1 VKKLAILFVPIFTI
15 VSLVLVS
22 FACGTQET
30 LTPTMEGGDS
40 MALMLKSTA
49 FVAGESIPYKYT
61 CDGADV
67 SPPLE
72 WSNIPRDTA
81 SFALVADD
89 PDAPGG
95 TWVHWVLYNIPS
107 EKRSLSEALQAQAE
121 FPDGSKHGKNSA
133 GRLGYN
139 GPCPPSGNHRY
150 FFKLYALDNV
160 LNLGPGASKEQLL
173 SAMKGHILEQAELM
187 GKYKR

>member
-1 VKKLAILFVPIFTI
+1 MKKWAIICASVVTLISLVPISI
-15 VSLVLVS
+15 S
-22 FACGTQET
+22 CGTQQN
-30 LTPTMEGGDS
+30 PTSTGKGEDTMS
-40 MALMLKSTA
+40 FMLKSTA

-72 WSNIPRDTA
+72 WSGIPRGTA

-89 PDAPGG
+89 PDALGG

-107 EKRSLSEALQAQAE
+107 EKRSLAEALQTQAE

-133 GRLGYN
+133 GHLGYN
-139 GPCPPSGNHRY
+139 GPCPPEGEHRY
-150 FFKLYALDNV
+150 FFKLYALDTV

-187 GKYKR
+187 GKFKR